1 MVLAISK
8 KKKKKENRRHE
19 NSRLLPEIWISERP
33 NSLHFQF
40 QILISTPDKLFA
52 AHFTLIFFMD
62 FLKSINLFLRP
73 GHRRLL
79 LRRNPENSCRGGR
92 HGSDQI
98 ARNSVVYQLK
108 AAGSGKWFQNSRDGV
123 GFRGIQ
129 CLEVDFRRGIHG
141 SLAREDAVRQYE
153 IGNAERVLEE
163 FSEDVVV
170 RDRGAATGGD
180 RRRWRRP
187 EIEAVIVQIF
197 RWICH
202 WGFVRQVSENQS
214 VILVLFVWLYE
225 CTLRYALVLIRWE
238 RKSRGRSNDDMSGT
252 AVTFRESWRRRLLF
266 CSAFSLL
273 LYTLLLFFLSLRTEH
288 SLLPLHTLNS
298 LIFINKYSSYQFF
311 LLYKKLYPFWHSNLS
326 SYILNSSHW
335 KETNYNDFW
344 KFVQIIES
352 IRKMKR
358 RVRIPSGLI

>member
-1 MVLAISK
+1 
-8 KKKKKENRRHE
+8 
-19 NSRLLPEIWISERP
+19 
-33 NSLHFQF
+33 
-40 QILISTPDKLFA
+40 
-52 AHFTLIFFMD
+52 MD

-108 AAGSGKWFQNSRDGV
+108 AAGSGKWFQNSRDGI

-153 IGNAERVLEE
+153 IRNAERVLEE

-225 CTLRYALVLIRWE
+225 CTLRYALMRKKKQRKKQWWHVWNSSDIPRIMTTSFAFLLCFFSPPLHPPLILPLSLDWAF
-238 RKSRGRSNDDMSGT
+238 T
-252 AVTFRESWRRRLLF
+252 VTFAYFE
-266 CSAFSLL
+266 
-273 LYTLLLFFLSLRTEH
+273 FFNFYKQIF
-288 SLLPLHTLNS
+288 LLPNFFTLQETVPF
-298 LIFINKYSSYQFF
+298 LTLKFIFLYSKFQP
-311 LLYKKLYPFWHSNLS
+311 LKRDKL
-326 SYILNSSHW
+326 
-335 KETNYNDFW
+335 
-344 KFVQIIES
+344 
-352 IRKMKR
+352 
-358 RVRIPSGLI
+358 